1 MKPRDHKAVPFG
13 FARYVAWL
21 VCTTD
26 VLAHRMRTSR
36 AAMPHRTLTQVFI
49 VRTRRQSRP
58 ASAVRHLALVKD
70 HFDHLRNDW
79 MAPI

>member
-1 MKPRDHKAVPFG
+1 
-13 FARYVAWL
+13 
-21 VCTTD
+21 
-26 VLAHRMRTSR
+26 
-36 AAMPHRTLTQVFI
+36 MPHRTLTQVFI